1 MLKARKR
8 LYKVEF
14 GSEVGAYLVTD
25 GSKFL
30 FYNRD
35 GVFVATP
42 PLMWRLGEM
51 LGMVETADDFEML
64 TGQRPEI
71 FLEDCR
77 VCGQPALLLMNYDDG
92 VCVDCCPE
100 ESGREMEHVN

>member
-1 MLKARKR
+1 VVLKARKR

-14 GSEVGAYLVTD
+14 GSEVGAYLVTE

-42 PLMWRLGEM
+42 R
-51 LGMVETADDFEML
+51 
-64 TGQRPEI
+64 
-71 FLEDCR
+71 
-77 VCGQPALLLMNYDDG
+77 
-92 VCVDCCPE
+92 
-100 ESGREMEHVN
+100 

>member
-14 GSEVGAYLVTD
+14 GSEKGAYLVTD
-25 GSKFL
+25 GRKFL

-35 GVFVATP
+35 AIFIATP
-42 PLMWRLGEM
+42 PLTWRLGEM

-71 FLEDCR
+71 FHEDCR
-77 VCGQPALLLMNYDDG
+77 VCGQPALLLMKYDDG
-92 VCVDCCPE
+92 VCVDCRSDE
-100 ESGREMEHVN
+100 GSGEMERVN

>member
-1 MLKARKR
+1 VIKARKR
-8 LYKVEF
+8 VYKVEF

-25 GSKFL
+25 GRKFL

-35 GVFVATP
+35 GIIIATP
-42 PLMWRLGEM
+42 PLTWRLGAM

-64 TGQRPEI
+64 TGQRPEV

-77 VCGQPALLLMNYDDG
+77 VCGQPALLFMNYDDG
-92 VCVDCCPE
+92 VCVDCSPE
-100 ESGREMEHVN
+100 ESDGEMEQVN